1 MERITGGAA
10 KQALQELID
19 SLQTARQDPESLSGQ
34 LNRLAELYHEHELPG
49 CGDLLALLAEQVEA
63 EGDSELT
70 PDQIAD
76 LGHHL
81 TQLLQGASPEELL
94 AGLSHPRALW
104 REPLDPQD
112 LELLPQLL
120 QSEWPRLHNTD
131 TAAPPASTITAPT
144 VSPEKATKETLD
156 FAEHPRLPLLLN
168 CFEAADSPEVLAE
181 ELSEFSLLLADE
193 TPLIA
198 DLIAL
203 AGERVEALDSLPAEL
218 LAELQ
223 SALVK
228 LLQQP
233 DQDQATAVL
242 QLLADPRWPA
252 PLEQDERD
260 DLLHLLQE
268 SLPATGTSATDSP
281 APERA
286 WDPVEKPAGNPF
298 MDTSQPDDRF
308 CEVDMSLLE
317 QEAPSLDPG
326 ILAMLVDSL
335 RPLEQQWH
343 QPANDLADRLE
354 TTLDALQ
361 PLSRACATVNLTGV
375 QLLLQGLSTN
385 LQHFHQYPDQFSD
398 DSRTHFAH
406 CLSTLHRYLEAP
418 DDKSIR
424 EDLIDCI
431 SDDILPIHT
440 NPQEAAFI
448 SGLLALTSIRSPDE
462 IERQVATPE
471 DIDLSPAEEIDP
483 QLMEMLCAE
492 LPQLTDE
499 FQQQLQ
505 AVINDRQSEGLLAAQ
520 RAAHTIKGLANM
532 AGIRGLANLT
542 HHLEDILEVLTDAAT
557 LPGEQLAQDLTDA
570 ADCLAQMTEVIT
582 EGAPPPEAA
591 LPQLQ
596 QMMDWFYRL
605 QTEGVECAAVELSE
619 EERDRRR
626 KQAEAQAAE
635 PRPDVRPSPE
645 SRESS
650 QIRVPVGILDNLF
663 RIAGES
669 STLSAQLDDNLL
681 QLRRLAR
688 ANRDRQR
695 VLQQVLFE
703 MEQQLQDHFTLQ
715 TSVPEEG
722 DADFDPL
729 EMDRYQDIH
738 TTLSQLQEAAADVR
752 EVDQQIARQLRQ
764 LTELQVAQ
772 SSLQKES
779 LENVLNTRLV
789 PAKSI
794 SARMQRIMR
803 QACRAAGKQARLLI
817 EGEDVMM
824 DSQILNQLADPLMHI
839 IRNAVDHGLETP
851 HLRFEAGKDET
862 GTLKIRFS
870 QQQGK
875 VQVSCEDDGAGIDLQ
890 RVREI
895 AERKQ
900 LIQPDT
906 VLSDAEVQRLI
917 LVPGFSTRDEIS
929 QLSGRGIGMDVVYQQ
944 VTRMQGTLNIHSQP
958 GQGTRFDLSMPASS
972 LLVNTLM
979 VRSASGRIY
988 ALSSHSLS
996 QNLLSLDGQIE
1007 KRENGAF
1014 FVTAEGEYPAYTLE
1028 GLTGEAVP
1036 DYAAM
1041 RVHPVVLVQ
1050 LDQGEEAAVFVP
1062 EILAHRE
1069 QVFKPMGDH
1078 LPDIPG
1084 IPGLTILANGEIA
1097 PILDLQA
1104 RVRHRHSAL
1113 ATVLESSEADLN
1125 PHLPR
1130 LLVVDDSLSARKT
1143 LETLLTDSGYE
1154 VTAAID
1160 GLDALD
1166 KIRTNPPDLILTDLE
1181 MPRMTGMELAAI
1193 VRNSQNFSNIPIIMI
1208 TSRSTRKHRSEAE
1221 AAGVSAYLTKP
1232 WTETAVLD
1240 QIQQLLG

>member
-10 KQALQELID
+10 RQALKELIEA
-19 SLQTARQDPESLSGQ
+19 LQMSQQGSDELSEQ
-34 LNRLAELYHEHELPG
+34 LNRLAELYHEEELPG

-63 EGDSELT
+63 EEASELS
-70 PDQIAD
+70 PAQVND
-76 LGHHL
+76 LCHHL
-81 TQLLQGASPEELL
+81 TRLLQDDTPEGLL
-94 AGLSHPRALW
+94 TALSQPPSQDLW
-104 REPLDPQD
+104 DEPLDPQD

-120 QSEWPRLHNTD
+120 QEEWPRLHNT
-131 TAAPPASTITAPT
+131 APGADPACAVKAPAEP
-144 VSPEKATKETLD
+144 SEEISEDPED
-156 FAEHPRLPLLLN
+156 SAEHPRLPLLLN
-168 CFEAADSPEVLAE
+168 CFESADSPEILAE

-193 TPLIA
+193 TPLVA

-203 AGERVEALDSLPAEL
+203 AAERVEALDTLSAEPL
-218 LAELQ
+218 TDLK
-223 SALVK
+223 SALAQ

-233 DQDQATAVL
+233 EQPQAVSVL
-242 QLLADPRWPA
+242 QQLADPRWPD
-252 PLEQDERD
+252 PLEQEEHD
-260 DLLHLLQE
+260 DLLQLIQD
-268 SLPATGTSATDSP
+268 SLPSVEPSAADTP
-281 APERA
+281 ALE
-286 WDPVEKPAGNPF
+286 PAGDPF
-298 MDTSQPDDRF
+298 MDTPLPSDRF

-317 QEAPSLDPG
+317 QESPSLDPG
-326 ILAMLVDSL
+326 ILTMLVDSL
-335 RPLEQQWH
+335 QQLEQQWQ
-343 QPANDLADRLE
+343 QPVDELTARLE
-354 TTLDALQ
+354 AGLDALQ

-385 LQHFHQYPDQFSD
+385 LQFFHQHPDQFSD
-398 DSRTHFAH
+398 HSRTHFAH
-406 CLSTLHRYLEAP
+406 CLSTLHQYLEAP

-424 EDLIDCI
+424 EDLIDCL
-431 SDDILPIHT
+431 SDDILPVHAG
-440 NPQEAAFI
+440 PQEAAFI

-462 IERQVATPE
+462 IERQVATPD

-505 AVINDRQSEGLLAAQ
+505 AVTHDQQSEGLLAAQ

-542 HHLEDILEVLTDAAT
+542 HHLEDILEVLTEAVT

-570 ADCLAQMTEVIT
+570 ADCLSQMSEVIT
-582 EGAPPPEAA
+582 EGAPPPETA

-605 QTEGVECAAVELSE
+605 QTEGVECAASELSE

-635 PRPDVRPSPE
+635 PRTDAQPPQE
-645 SRESS
+645 TRESS
-650 QIRVPVGILDNLF
+650 QIRVPVEILDNLF

-669 STLSAQLDDNLL
+669 STLNAQLDDSLL
-681 QLRRLAR
+681 QLRSLAR
-688 ANRDRQR
+688 SNRDRQR
-695 VLQQVLFE
+695 VLQKVLFE
-703 MEQQLQDHFTLQ
+703 MEQQLQDHFTLTPAVQ
-715 TSVPEEG
+715 EDG
-722 DADFDPL
+722 ADFDPL

-752 EVDQQIARQLRQ
+752 EVDQQTAQQLRQ
-764 LTELQVAQ
+764 LTELHVAQ
-772 SSLQKES
+772 ANLQKES

-794 SARMQRIMR
+794 SSRMQRIMR

-817 EGEDVMM
+817 EGENVMM

-870 QQQGK
+870 QHQGK
-875 VQVSCEDDGAGIDLQ
+875 VQVSCEDDGAGIDLK

-906 VLSDAEVQRLI
+906 ILSDAEVQRLI

-944 VTRMQGTLNIHSQP
+944 VTRMQGTLTIHSQP

-972 LLVNTLM
+972 LLVHTLL

-988 ALSSHSLS
+988 ALSSHSIS

-1062 EILAHRE
+1062 EVLAHRE
-1069 QVFKPMGDH
+1069 QVFKPMGEH

-1113 ATVLESSEADLN
+1113 ATVLESPEAGLN
-1125 PHLPR
+1125 LHLPR

-1143 LETLLTDSGYE
+1143 LETLLNDSGYE
-1154 VTAAID
+1154 VTTAID

-1166 KIRTNPPDLILTDLE
+1166 KIRNNPPDLILTDLE
-1181 MPRMTGMELAAI
+1181 MPRMSGMELTAI

-1208 TSRSTRKHRSEAE
+1208 TSRSTRKHRGEAE

-1240 QIQQLLG
+1240 QIQQLLV